1 MGIALVWQNPPA
13 VKGVK
18 LFQLLEKM
26 KKITGA
32 TKKKRDLA
40 IGSELLEREVNVN
53 FSGGEKKISELLQIS
68 ALKPK
73 LLILDEIDS
82 GLDIKRI
89 DMVGKIIKK
98 EFLGN
103 GTAILM
109 ITHSGE
115 MMNFLKPDFAN
126 IMIGGRISCRSKD
139 YKKVFDTIKKY
150 GYEKC
155 RKCR

>member
-1 MGIALVWQNPPA
+1 MVWQNPPA

-18 LFQLLEKM
+18 LSQLLEKV
-26 KKITGA
+26 
-32 TKKKRDLA
+32 TKGTRTIKERGDLV

-82 GLDIKRI
+82 GLDIKKI

-115 MMNFLKPDFAN
+115 MMNFLKPSFAN
-126 IMIGGRISCRSKD
+126 IILKGRILCRSND
-139 YKKVFDTIKKY
+139 YKKVLKTIKQY

-155 RKCR
+155 KRCR